1 MARRVWNRQG
11 SLAARE
17 GHAVLAARRHL
28 PLALLFVPNGKRR
41 KMAKGR
47 QEWVGPTVIG
57 DVSGALRLNS
67 QALAILGGAWRLG
80 GFF

>member
-1 MARRVWNRQG
+1 
-11 SLAARE
+11 
-17 GHAVLAARRHL
+17 
-28 PLALLFVPNGKRR
+28 VPNGKRR